1 MHNNTMVINT
11 KPMARRLCTRE

>member
-11 KPMARRLCTRE
+11 KPMARRLCTRQ